1 MYAVDSPSTR
11 ERSGTT
17 GSQNHRAPGRAGRP
31 RKRTIRSARTA
42 WLLALP
48 TLILLAAL
56 LGYPLI
62 RMVLLSF
69 QNMRL
74 RELLT
79 GIAPPW
85 VGFDQYQKVLTDPTF
100 WTVVWHTALFTVG
113 SVTISVLLGLG
124 VALLM
129 RRVSRTVRMSMVV
142 AMMFVW
148 ALPQLVQAQSFR
160 WMTDSGFGVVNYLI
174 DKLPGVN
181 FQNHSW
187 FVSPTQGWIVIT
199 TLVVWAGVPFLA
211 ITLNA
216 GLTQVPKELLE
227 AATVDGA
234 TAWQA
239 LRNITLPI
247 LKPLIIIVTT
257 LSVIWNFGLFTQPWV
272 LRDGGPEP
280 EFQTLGTYSYIQA
293 FGQSRYSLG
302 SAVSVITVLLMLGVM
317 AFYIRQMFK
326 IGEVD

>member
-1 MYAVDSPSTR
+1 MYAVDSPTTPQRGTR
-11 ERSGTT
+11 AP
-17 GSQNHRAPGRAGRP
+17 QPHRAPPRARRRRFRGRTP
-31 RKRTIRSARTA
+31 
-42 WLLALP
+42 LLLTLP

-62 RMVLLSF
+62 RMIVLSF

-79 GIAPPW
+79 GRTPPW
-85 VGFDQYQKVLTDPTF
+85 VGLDQYTKVLGDSVF
-100 WTVVWHTALFTVG
+100 WTVVMHTVVFTVV
-113 SVTISVLLGLG
+113 SVTATVLIGLG

-129 RRVSRTVRMSMVV
+129 RRVSRSVRLFMII

-160 WMTDSGFGVVNYLI
+160 WMIDTNFGVVNYLI
-174 DKLPGVN
+174 DKLPGVS

-187 FVSPTQGWIVIT
+187 FTSPFQGWVVIT
-199 TLVVWAGVPFLA
+199 TLVLWAGIPFLA

-234 TAWQA
+234 TPWQA

-247 LKPLIIIVTT
+247 LKPLIVIVTT
-257 LSVIWNFGLFTQPWV
+257 LSTIWNFGLFTQPWV

-280 EFQTLGTYSYIQA
+280 EFQTLGTYSFIQA
-293 FGQSRYSLG
+293 FQQSRYSLG
-302 SAVSVITVLLMLGVM
+302 SAVSVITVLLMFGVM
-317 AFYIRQMFK
+317 AFYVRQMFK

>member
-1 MYAVDSPSTR
+1 MYAVDSPTSR
-11 ERSGTT
+11 QQSGHGRIQQHRSP
-17 GSQNHRAPGRAGRP
+17 RRAGKAR
-31 RKRTIRSARTA
+31 RRESARVP
-42 WLLALP
+42 WLLSLP
-48 TLILLAAL
+48 TLLLLLGL
-56 LGYPLI
+56 LGYPLY
-62 RMVLLSF
+62 RMVVLSF

-85 VGFDQYQKVLTDPTF
+85 VGFEQYSKVLHDSTF
-100 WTVVWHTALFTVG
+100 WAVVERTVIFTVV
-113 SVTISVLLGLG
+113 SVVVSVLLGLG

-129 RRVSRTVRMSMVV
+129 RRVHPRVRLAMVV

-148 ALPQLVQAQSFR
+148 ALPQLVAAQIFK
-160 WMTDSGFGVVNYLI
+160 WMTDADFGVANYLI
-174 DKLPGVN
+174 DKLPGVS
-181 FQNHSW
+181 FQHHSW
-187 FVSPTQGWIVIT
+187 FLSPTQGWVVIT
-199 TLVVWAGVPFLA
+199 LLVVWAGVPFLA

-234 TAWQA
+234 TPWQA

-247 LKPLIIIVTT
+247 LKPLITIVTT
-257 LSVIWNFGLFTQPWV
+257 LSVIWNFGLFTQNWV
-272 LRDGGPEP
+272 LRGGKPEP
-280 EFQTLGTYSYIQA
+280 YFQTLATYSYTQA

-302 SAVSVITVLLMLGVM
+302 SAISVITVLLMLGVM